1 MRRLSVAVLGL
12 AALVGCNE
20 ECPSKGKTEMKSES
34 ASTGEVTG
42 TPVVLSV
49 KEMMCQEGCA
59 KRVEEIL
66 AKAPGVK
73 KATVQF
79 EEKQAHL
86 VVDPSAFD
94 ADKAVAELKT
104 AGYPT
109 EVVSASQ

>member
-1 MRRLSVAVLGL
+1 MKRWAMAVIGL
-12 AALVGCNE
+12 ATLVGCNE

-34 ASTGEVTG
+34 ASAADVTG

-79 EEKQAHL
+79 DEKQAHL

-109 EVVSASQ
+109 EVVPATP